1 MKISRWDIRIRS
13 GSIPWDGEVR
23 LTEMKERQNQIKKDG
38 MPQEAVS
45 FFCAVE
51 IYIERPWQ

>member
-13 GSIPWDGEVR
+13 GSFPWDGEVR

-45 FFCAVE
+45 FFVLWK
-51 IYIERPWQ
+51 YIERPWQ